1 LLPTR
6 DVTIILSPVV
16 QMALAP
22 AMMFAMLALAL
33 VGGVAS
39 TVQEWTLDPDR
50 RMHGDEA

>member
-1 LLPTR
+1 M
-6 DVTIILSPVV
+6 TIILSLVV

-22 AMMFAMLALAL
+22 AIMFAMLALAL

-39 TVQEWTLDPDR
+39 TVREWRLDPDP